1 MAYDIY
7 EDTNDTTIPAGGEK
21 SDEPKSEEKPIE
33 EGKPIEEDKPKPKF
47 SLQTK
52 PSQPSLAGMGWRQR
66 LMVAGG
72 YVK

>member
-7 EDTNDTTIPAGGEK
+7 EDTNDTTIPASEVK
-21 SDEPKSEEKPIE
+21 SDEPKSDEKQIE
-33 EGKPIEEDKPKPKF
+33 EGKPQTEDKPKPKVSF
-47 SLQTK
+47 QTK